1 VKIPTSVI
9 ASEAK
14 QSRSTYFHWIASSPT
29 LLAMTKER
37 FSHSL
42 TVIFD
47 FGLKGGKEI
56 KGIE

>member
-1 VKIPTSVI
+1 MGLVGEMGTADCVEISTPVI

-14 QSRSTYFHWIASSPT
+14 QSRSTYFHWIASSLT

-42 TVIFD
+42 P
-47 FGLKGGKEI
+47 GR
-56 KGIE
+56 